1 MDAPLIINHIGS
13 RCTVVSQGN
22 NFLFLGRLTDYDPS
36 TRTLAIENLGGDRA
50 IWSDVFPNMAIKL
63 QVKSNAG
70 QNELILMDGIVD
82 QAEKQSITVKVQSVV
97 AKTES
102 RNFFR
107 QNVMRAGVVSAVNG
121 VPTHHRCLIL
131 NISATGIAI
140 QSPNPYEIG
149 DQLSMTRQR
158 FRDGGPT
165 HNVTFEVAR
174 ISPMEKR
181 ENLFGCRFIDL
192 PNDEED
198 NLFRDIFALQ
208 AAELHNK
215 RHI

>member
-22 NFLFLGRLTDYDPS
+22 NFLFLGRLTNYDPS
-36 TRTLAIENLGGDRA
+36 TRTLEIENLGGDRA
-50 IWSDVFPNMAIKL
+50 IWSDVSPNMAIKL
-63 QVKSNAG
+63 QVKSNASKD
-70 QNELILMDGIVD
+70 EIILMEGIVD
-82 QAEKQSITVKVQSVV
+82 DSGKHSITVNIKSVV

-107 QNVMRAGVVSAVNG
+107 QNVMRQAVVSAVNG
-121 VPTHHRCLIL
+121 VPTNHRCLIL

-149 DQLSMTRQR
+149 DKLSMKCQR
-158 FRDGGPT
+158 FCDDGPT
-165 HNVTFEVAR
+165 HDVTFEVAR
-174 ISPMEKR
+174 ISPIEKQ

-198 NLFRDIFALQ
+198 KLFRDIFALQ
-208 AAELHNK
+208 AAELHTK
-215 RHI
+215 RHV